1 MAALWLA
8 CGEDLSGGVRLNQKH
23 DAHNFD
29 QIASVHNIL
38 LSVDLALQVEAQ
50 VSAQERT
57 HKQADCA
64 QRQSDVS
71 TSLDCDC
78 NYS

>member
-38 LSVDLALQVEAQ
+38 LSIDLTLETEAE
-50 VSAQERT
+50 VIAQERRHT
-57 HKQADCA
+57 G
-64 QRQSDVS
+64 R
-71 TSLDCDC
+71 
-78 NYS
+78 

>member
-38 LSVDLALQVEAQ
+38 LSIDLTLETEAE
-50 VSAQERT
+50 VIAQERRQT
-57 HKQADCA
+57 GRQW